1 MLITSIIF
9 SKDRPLQLD
18 LCLKSIKKNFKDST
32 QNIVIH
38 NNSESFENN
47 FAHKT
52 LREEHPDVESWKQS
66 DSLFKDVYHAAH
78 GAKNDYICFFTDDD
92 IFYNKFECGNYDFL
106 NDNNVSCL
114 SLRMG
119 LNITERSRAG
129 QVGPDVCNNAWGIGE
144 SFMFWSKTAH
154 GYGSYWSYDLSVDG
168 HIFTRSSILEMIDE
182 LYALQKRY
190 QWDNTPN
197 VLESEMQ
204 RFWTIGPN
212 FMISPRHSVVVN
224 SPNNRVQ
231 ETHADNASGEKYDYS
246 SETLLEKYNSG
257 ARINLD
263 SLDFSDIKCPHTEI
277 DILKGT

>member
-52 LREEHPDVESWKQS
+52 LREEHPDVEYWRQS
-66 DSLFKDVYHAAH
+66 SSLFKDVFHAVH
-78 GAKNDYICFFTDDD
+78 SAKNDLICFFTDDD
-92 IFYNKFECGNYDFL
+92 IFYNEFKCDNYNFMSSE
-106 NDNNVSCL
+106 NTSCL

-119 LNITERSRAG
+119 LNITERSHAG
-129 QVGPDVCNNAWGIGE
+129 QVGPDLCANAWGIGKD
-144 SFMFWSKTAH
+144 FMFWSKTAH
-154 GYGSYWSYDLSVDG
+154 AYGSYWSYDLSVDG
-168 HIFTRSSILEMIDE
+168 HVFTRNRLFEMLGE
-182 LYALQKRY
+182 LCLLQDKKE
-190 QWDNTPN
+190 WGNTPN
-197 VLESEMQ
+197 VLESVMQ
-204 RFWTIGPN
+204 RFWAIGPN
-212 FMISPRHSVVVN
+212 LMVSPRQSMVVN

-231 ETHADNASGEKYDYS
+231 DTHQNMSGEKYDYS

-263 SLDFSDIKCPHTEI
+263 DLDFSDIRCPHTEL
-277 DILKGT
+277 DILKGI

>member
-78 GAKNDYICFFTDDD
+78 GAKNDYICLFTDDD
-92 IFYNKFECGNYDFL
+92 IFYKEFEC
-106 NDNNVSCL
+106 NDYSFINDEHLSCL

-119 LNITERSRAG
+119 INITERSHQG
-129 QVGPDVCNNAWGIGE
+129 QTGQDTCRRFFPTENGMIA
-144 SFMFWSKTAH
+144 WSKTAH
-154 GYGSYWSYDLSVDG
+154 AYGSYWSYDLSVDG
-168 HIFTRSSILEMIDE
+168 HVFKKDRMLEMIDE
-182 LYALQKRY
+182 LCLLQNKHK
-190 QWDNTPN
+190 WANTPN
-197 VLESEMQ
+197 VLESTIQ
-204 RFWTIGPN
+204 RFWAVGPN
-212 FMISPRHSVVVN
+212 FIVSPRQSVVVN

-231 ETHADNASGEKYDYS
+231 DTHQNMSGEKYDYS